1 MVNRLGGGFLL
12 LYMFFFIAN
21 GQIGVKGKDLLYEDD
36 PLRFIAVI
44 FIIFATSM
52 YAIWR
57 SFKKK

>member
-1 MVNRLGGGFLL
+1 MINRLGGGFLL
-12 LYMFFFIAN
+12 LCMFFFIAN

-36 PLRFIAVI
+36 PLRFIVVI
-44 FIIFATSM
+44 FIMFTTSM